1 MDAKKKRGRK
11 AVAAA
16 TSVTTDVTR
25 GVAHQH
31 QQAVVAEYRVM
42 DTIDDAMAAA
52 DADRGTW
59 CPVIMRVKQPADDPE
74 GADAPP
80 PQAGLAPPA
89 ASEHAVATLDTECA
103 CFWCCH
109 RLHGA
114 QAVGIP
120 VRVARGGKYAVTG
133 TFCGFECAAA
143 FLFNSR
149 ELHVNP
155 WASYEMLNAMAVR
168 AGAPTPVKE
177 APSRLCLRMF
187 GGWMDI
193 DEFRR
198 GRTRHAPLPMTMVSA
213 SQVMDDSGNAGCAAG
228 GRDGSSFIPL
238 DHDRVMKAKQN
249 LMKHTSGMK
258 RSIHNKM
265 NLVTGAAPPPHDISA
280 ALPPNGGKT
289 GIGMTWNDDGVF
301 GGAKPSHAPP
311 RGVHHDVGGSASTSG
326 HP

>member
-1 MDAKKKRGRK
+1 MDATKKKRGRK
-11 AVAAA
+11 ATVEAADA
-16 TSVTTDVTR
+16 KGS
-25 GVAHQH
+25 AHS
-31 QQAVVAEYRVM
+31 VVAEYRVM
-42 DTIDDAMAAA
+42 DSTDAAMAAA

-59 CPVIMRVKQPADDPE
+59 CPVIMRVKQPADDPDAA
-74 GADAPP
+74 GADA
-80 PQAGLAPPA
+80 AAPKEAVTEQQPM
-89 ASEHAVATLDTECA
+89 VATLDSDCA

-109 RLHGA
+109 KLHGA
-114 QAVGIP
+114 PAVGIP
-120 VRVARGGKYAVTG
+120 VRVTRGGKYAVTG

-143 FLFNSR
+143 FIFNSR

-155 WASYEMLNAMAVR
+155 WASYEMLNTMAGR
-168 AGAPTPVKE
+168 SGAPTPVKE

-198 GRTRHAPLPMTMVSA
+198 GRTRHAPLPLTMVSA

-265 NLVTGAAPPPHDISA
+265 NLVTGQQPPPPAPATSV
-280 ALPPNGGKT
+280 PPS
-289 GIGMTWNDDGVF
+289 GIGMTWNDDGIF
-301 GGAKPSHAPP
+301 GGAKPPNAPP
-311 RGVHHDVGGSASTSG
+311 RGVHHDVGGPSRGSHAPSCVPAS
-326 HP
+326 

>member
-1 MDAKKKRGRK
+1 MDAAAKKKRGRK
-11 AVAAA
+11 AVE
-16 TSVTTDVTR
+16 
-25 GVAHQH
+25 VADAKGSAH
-31 QQAVVAEYRVM
+31 AVVAEYRVM
-42 DTIDDAMAAA
+42 DAADAAMAAA

-59 CPVIMRVKQPADDPE
+59 CPVIMRVKQPADDPDAAS
-74 GADAPP
+74 GADA
-80 PQAGLAPPA
+80 ASAKEA
-89 ASEHAVATLDTECA
+89 SASEQQQQQQPMVATLDTDCA

-109 RLHGA
+109 RLHGVP
-114 QAVGIP
+114 AVGIP
-120 VRVARGGKYAVTG
+120 VRVTRGGKYAVTG

-155 WASYEMLNAMAVR
+155 WASYEMLNTMAGR
-168 AGAPTPVKE
+168 SGAPTPVKE

-193 DEFRR
+193 EEFRR
-198 GRTRHAPLPMTMVSA
+198 GRTRHAPLPLTMVSA

-265 NLVTGAAPPPHDISA
+265 NLVTGHQPASASVTQPAAPPS
-280 ALPPNGGKT
+280 
-289 GIGMTWNDDGVF
+289 GIGMTWNDDGIF
-301 GGAKPSHAPP
+301 GGAKPPNAPP
-311 RGVHHDVGGSASTSG
+311 RGVHHDVGGPSRG
-326 HP
+326 